1 MAANNDDMP
10 QVVLEE
16 WAASIR
22 WLNAHPDAL
31 KGKRALSTM
40 VASVVEGARE
50 EEGTGAEGQGKEEA
64 KIMIKKV
71 ESHERKFEFGI
82 DSR

>member
-31 KGKRALSTM
+31 KGKRALSAM
-40 VASVVEGARE
+40 VAAVVEGAWRE
-50 EEGTGAEGQGKEEA
+50 AEAGNAKGVEALMLIKNGEINERGLQG
-64 KIMIKKV
+64 
-71 ESHERKFEFGI
+71 
-82 DSR
+82 